1 MISEKNIE
9 MKLNPSTLTVAKTNN
24 EKHSGRVDINHLLDR
39 VRKEKEEQNKTKVT
53 VFIFFLAFVVV
64 AGAILTF

>member
-24 EKHSGRVDINHLLDR
+24 EKHSGRVDINHLLAR
-39 VRKEKEEQNKTKVT
+39 VRDKKHQENKIN
-53 VFIFFLAFVVV
+53 FIFFALFCSLILVV
-64 AGAILTF
+64 GIILSF